1 MLDNFICN
9 SKFRL
14 PFYTNGCALM
24 QNKLFY
30 ELFVALE
37 NCHLSFS
44 GNRFDI
50 KSKDAS

>member
-1 MLDNFICN
+1 MLDKFNAIGS

-30 ELFVALE
+30 ELFIVLG
-37 NCHLSFS
+37 NNHFLFS
-44 GNRFDI
+44 GNKFDI
-50 KSKDAS
+50 K